1 MTSIALLY
9 DIGLVIIVAT
19 ILAILAR
26 WLKQPLILGYVAAG
40 IIIGPTV
47 LGLIKNQDS
56 ISILSELGI
65 TFLLFMIGL
74 ELDINKLKQMGLPAT
89 IGGTLQVLFTFLAAF
104 GVTLLLG
111 FKYIEAIYIGLV
123 ISFSSTLIVVKLLSD
138 KGELDSLHGKII
150 LGILIIQDVLAV
162 LALSLLN
169 TINNFSLNIIITVL
183 FKGFSLFLIAY
194 ILSKYVLKYILNVI
208 SKSNELLF
216 IGALSLCFLFAY
228 FASFLGYSIAIGAF
242 IAGVTLASSYQN
254 LEIAGRIKP
263 LRDFFLVLFF
273 VSLGMQIIV
282 KEIAP
287 LIVPIV
293 IFFLLTIIAKPII
306 IFIIMKFLKF
316 GNRTSFFTGMNLG
329 QISEFSLI
337 VAAQGLVLGHISQ
350 SMFSAVTLLTIVTI
364 VLTAYFIKWDD
375 KIFSALNKI
384 FAPFESKKTL
394 ESKFVNLPDKPL
406 KDHIIVFGI
415 YRMGLK
421 VIDGMMKLKK
431 NFIVVDFNP
440 EKIRDLIKKG
450 VHCICGDM
458 SNLEI
463 LEELNID
470 KAKMVISTVH
480 IYENSA
486 LIIKKVREV
495 NKEAIIIVSSRSITE
510 ALSLYEHGADYVIV
524 PESLAGEKIYNY
536 MVHLTL
542 PGIKKWGKVH
552 YKSLVDEEKR
562 LNELSRTFAK

>member
-375 KIFSALNKI
+375 KIFSALKKI
-384 FAPFESKKTL
+384 LAPFESKKTL